1 MLISSDLLQA
11 AGTGTQ
17 EDPYSGSISVYIWD
31 LPEEIWIKQGTDVR
45 IAYATPGPIL
55 NDYECDPELG
65 FEKDGGLL
73 EDRAF
78 VGVVETVG
86 SYGIYEMDAVVVDP
100 SGMPDRT
107 LVLTIHVVCD
117 YEELEFLSDP
127 VADGVVSYQNE
138 PAAPAQSGIRSETH
152 NNKHV
157 GGTD

>member
-17 EDPYSGSISVYIWD
+17 DDPYSGSISVYIWD

-45 IAYATPGPIL
+45 IVYSTPGPIF
-55 NDYECDPELG
+55 NDYECDQELG
-65 FEKDGGLL
+65 LEKDGSIL

-100 SGMPDRT
+100 TGTAGRT
-107 LVLTIHVVCD
+107 LVLTIHVVSD
-117 YEELEFLSDP
+117 YDELEFLSDP
-127 VADGVVSYQNE
+127 VADGVVSYHDG
-138 PAAPAQSGIRSETH
+138 PATPVQSGIRSETH
-152 NNKHV
+152 NNNHV